1 MPNRENLDRLS
12 KEERAANGRK
22 GGLSTAEKKRKQ
34 RDMREILQA
43 FLSIPLTDGAQKLP
57 EQFKSLAEI
66 AEANDAGKVSLAAA
80 IVLAQIT
87 SALTGDTKAAEFI
100 RDTAGQKPVDKLQA
114 QVEQTPVVIGGDD
127 EIPD

>member
-57 EQFKSLAEI
+57 EQFKSLSEI

-87 SALTGDTKAAEFI
+87 SALTGDTKAAEFV

>member
-1 MPNRENLDRLS
+1 MACKMDFTP
-12 KEERAANGRK
+12 EERRENGRK
-22 GGLSTAEKKRKQ
+22 GGKKKGENARKQ

-57 EQFKSLAEI
+57 EQFKSLAEL
-66 AEANDAGKVSLAAA
+66 AAANDSGNVSLAAA

-87 SALTGDTKAAEFI
+87 SALTGDTKAAEFV

>member
-1 MPNRENLDRLS
+1 MIKSDTFTREQRQES
-12 KEERAANGRK
+12 GRK
-22 GGLSTAEKKRKQ
+22 GGLAAAEKRRKQ
-34 RDMREILQA
+34 RDMREILQS
-43 FLSIPLTDGAQKLP
+43 FLSMPLTDGAYKLP
-57 EQFKSLAEI
+57 EQFKSLAEL
-66 AEANDAGKVSLAAA
+66 AAANDSGNVSLAAA

-87 SALTGDTKAAEFI
+87 SALTGDTKAAEFV

>member
-1 MPNRENLDRLS
+1 MIKSDTFTREQRQES
-12 KEERAANGRK
+12 GRK
-22 GGLSTAEKKRKQ
+22 GGLAAAEKRRKQ
-34 RDMREILQA
+34 RDMREILQS
-43 FLSIPLTDGAQKLP
+43 FLSMPLTDGAQKLP
-57 EQFKSLAEI
+57 EQFKSLAEL
-66 AEANDAGKVSLAAA
+66 AAANDAGNVSLAAA

-87 SALTGDTKAAEFI
+87 SALTGDTKAAEFV

>member
-43 FLSIPLTDGAQKLP
+43 FLSIPLTDGVQKLP

-66 AEANDAGKVSLAAA
+66 AEANEAGKVSLAAA

-87 SALTGDTKAAEFI
+87 SALTGDTKAAEFV

>member
-1 MPNRENLDRLS
+1 MIKSDTFTREQR
-12 KEERAANGRK
+12 KESGRK
-22 GGLSTAEKKRKQ
+22 GGLATAEKRRKQ
-34 RDMREILQA
+34 RDMREILQS
-43 FLSIPLTDGAQKLP
+43 FLSMPLTDGAYKLP
-57 EQFKSLAEI
+57 EQFKSLAEL
-66 AEANDAGKVSLAAA
+66 AEANDSGNVSLAAA

-87 SALTGDTKAAEFI
+87 SALTGDTKAAEFV

>member
-43 FLSIPLTDGAQKLP
+43 FLSIPLTDGVQKLP

-87 SALTGDTKAAEFI
+87 SALTGDTKAAEFV

>member
-43 FLSIPLTDGAQKLP
+43 FLSIPLTDGAHKLP
-57 EQFKSLAEI
+57 E
-66 AEANDAGKVSLAAA
+66 
-80 IVLAQIT
+80 
-87 SALTGDTKAAEFI
+87 
-100 RDTAGQKPVDKLQA
+100 
-114 QVEQTPVVIGGDD
+114 
-127 EIPD
+127 

>member
-1 MPNRENLDRLS
+1 
-12 KEERAANGRK
+12 
-22 GGLSTAEKKRKQ
+22 
-34 RDMREILQA
+34 MREILQA

-57 EQFKSLAEI
+57 EQFKSLAEL
-66 AEANDAGKVSLAAA
+66 AAANDSGNVSLAAA

-87 SALTGDTKAAEFI
+87 SALTGDTKAAEFV